1 MNIMVTG
8 DQGYIGSVLV
18 PTLLEKG
25 YDVVGFDSGYFTGNL
40 LTDYSD
46 FYPKIT
52 KDLRD
57 ITIEDLVGVQGII
70 HLAGMVGADYSFD
83 DVLQPNIVGTY
94 NVYRAAHS
102 AGISNVVYASSH
114 HALGFMKRGTP
125 IDDKTPHRPDSHYGL
140 SKAFG
145 ESAGSYFCDNFGL
158 NVLAIRIGFVGTE
171 VTDERRLH
179 TWVSPRDLAQLI
191 HIGLTTQD
199 LGYEVVYGT
208 SNNPDPFFDNSN
220 ATRLGYCP
228 KDRAIDHISN
238 DQISTSVPDE
248 STIAGGCVGG
258 GFAAV
263 GFKGTPER
271 TLRSR

>member
-1 MNIMVTG
+1 MGTHI
-8 DQGYIGSVLV
+8 
-18 PTLLEKG
+18 
-25 YDVVGFDSGYFTGNL
+25 L
-40 LTDYSD
+40 LTGAAGIVGTALRPFLREQYDRVILSD
-46 FYPKIT
+46 LLPIETLEGNESFEPCDIA
-52 KDLRD
+52 DLDQLTR
-57 ITIEDLVGVQGII
+57 ISQQANGII
-70 HLAGMVGADYSFD
+70 HLAGMVGADYSFA

-179 TWVSPRDLAQLI
+179 TWISPRDLAQLI

-208 SNNPDPFFDNSN
+208 SNNPEPFFDNSN

-228 KDRAIDHISN
+228 KDRAIDHLSN
-238 DQISTSVPDE
+238 DPISTSMPDK

-263 GFKGTPER
+263 GFQGTPER
-271 TLRSR
+271 TLRSH

>member
-1 MNIMVTG
+1 MGTHI
-8 DQGYIGSVLV
+8 
-18 PTLLEKG
+18 
-25 YDVVGFDSGYFTGNL
+25 L
-40 LTDYSD
+40 LTGAAGIVGTALRPFLREQYDRVILS
-46 FYPKIT
+46 
-52 KDLRD
+52 DLRPIKTLEGNESFEACD
-57 ITIEDLVGVQGII
+57 IADLDQLTRIARQANGII
-70 HLAGMVGADYSFD
+70 HLAGMVGANYSFD

-102 AGISNVVYASSH
+102 VGISNVVYASSH
-114 HALGFMKRGTP
+114 HALGFMKRGAP
-125 IDDKTPHRPDSHYGL
+125 IHDKTPHRPDSHYGL

-171 VTDERRLH
+171 ITDERRLH
-179 TWVSPRDLAQLI
+179 TWISPRDLAHLI
-191 HIGLTTQD
+191 HIGLSNRD

-228 KDRAIDHISN
+228 EDRAIDHISN
-238 DQISTSVPDE
+238 EEITTFNPE
-248 STIAGGCVGG
+248 ETTITGGCVGG

-263 GFKGTPER
+263 GFKGNPER
-271 TLRSR
+271 TLRSH

>member
-1 MNIMVTG
+1 MGAHI
-8 DQGYIGSVLV
+8 
-18 PTLLEKG
+18 
-25 YDVVGFDSGYFTGNL
+25 L
-40 LTDYSD
+40 LTGAAGIVGTAIRPFLREKYDRV
-46 FYPKIT
+46 ILA
-52 KDLRD
+52 DLLPIESLESNESFAPCD
-57 ITIEDLVGVQGII
+57 IANLDQLTGIAQQANGII

-94 NVYRAAHS
+94 NIYRAAHT

-114 HALGFMKRGTP
+114 HALGFIKRGTS

-179 TWVSPRDLAQLI
+179 TWISARDLAQLI
-191 HIGLTTQD
+191 HIGLSNPE

-208 SNNPDPFFDNSN
+208 SDNPDPFFDNSN
-220 ATRLGYCP
+220 AARLGYRP
-228 KDRAIDHISN
+228 QDRAIDHLSN
-238 DQISTSVPDE
+238 NLTPTNRPDE

-263 GFKGTPER
+263 GFQGDPEK
-271 TLRSR
+271 TLRSL